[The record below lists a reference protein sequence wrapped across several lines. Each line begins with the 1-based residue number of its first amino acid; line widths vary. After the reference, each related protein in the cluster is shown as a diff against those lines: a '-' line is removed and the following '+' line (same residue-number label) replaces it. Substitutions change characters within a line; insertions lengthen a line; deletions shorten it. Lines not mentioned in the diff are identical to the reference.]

1 MKWLVIVGL
10 STLSMAPML
19 SQAQNL
25 SNRTTTGLD
34 LGIALS
40 KYHYEEDVNNSYFMS
55 LDGKKLAAVGK
66 YTRTFA
72 SQMFW
77 NVDGRFANG
86 ALDYDSAGSGSKNGN
101 PDWYVEFRG
110 TIGRDFIVGDQ
121 VLAPYVGLG
130 MRYLMNDLRGQ
141 TTTGAAG
148 YRRSSTY
155 IYLPLGLTHRF
166 GAGEGGRIATTLE
179 YDALLVG
186 TQRSYMTDINGYT
199 SDLVNTQHNGHGLRF
214 NVAYERANWSIAAF
228 WQTWDIAKSDTAYF
242 TSNNALYSG
251 YEPHNTTQEVGVQIK
266 WRIL

>member
-1 MKWLVIVGL
+1 MRVLKVAATIGVAASCNVAG
-10 STLSMAPML
+10 A
-19 SQAQNL
+19 QAL

-34 LGIALS
+34 LGVALS
-40 KYHYEEDVNNSYFMS
+40 SYRYEEDVNDSYFMS

-86 ALDYDSAGSGSKNGN
+86 ALDYDSASSGSKSGN

-110 TIGRDFIVGDQ
+110 TIGRDFIVGNQ
-121 VLAPYVGLG
+121 VLAPYAGLG

-166 GAGEGGRIATTLE
+166 GADAGGRIATTLE

-199 SDLVNTQHNGHGLRF
+199 SDLVNTQRNGHGLRF
-214 NVAYERANWSIAAF
+214 NVAYERAGWSITAF
-228 WQTWDIAKSDTAYF
+228 WQTWDIDKSDTAYF

-251 YEPHNTTQEVGVQIK
+251 YEPHNTTREVGVQMK